1 MDNFEIVKLNLNDFS
16 KCDNIWDIYKNS
28 ELSRQFY
35 NEIKSGNRVTFIYKN
50 LESEDFLGEVS
61 IVFSDEEIY
70 TIKNFR
76 IYLSHLVVK
85 DTYRNNSIGTT
96 LCNYVFDYC
105 KNLDYK
111 EISLAVTLDNFNAIK
126 LYHKLG
132 FSNILAVKN
141 DNHGKYLVLL
151 KKI

>member
-1 MDNFEIVKLNLNDFS
+1 MDNFEIVKLNLYDFS
-16 KCDNIWDIYKNS
+16 KCDNIWDIYKNG

-85 DTYRNNSIGTT
+85 DTYRNNGIGTA
-96 LCNYVFDYC
+96 LCKYVFDYC

-132 FSNILAVKN
+132 FSWKIFSFTEKNIILI
-141 DNHGKYLVLL
+141 L
-151 KKI
+151 